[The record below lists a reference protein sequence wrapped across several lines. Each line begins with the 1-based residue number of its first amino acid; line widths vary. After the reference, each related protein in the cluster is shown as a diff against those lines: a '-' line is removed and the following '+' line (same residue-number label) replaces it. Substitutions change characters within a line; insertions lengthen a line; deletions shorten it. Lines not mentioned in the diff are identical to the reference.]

1 MRTVLLM
8 GAILLSLSVV
18 AQKGKNPKEKP
29 NSWYN
34 KDLKQDKLFGVSS
47 DLSYASFLKS
57 RKAEPVLVAVIDGGT
72 DINHEDL
79 QGIIWTNPGEI
90 PGNNIDDDKNGYVD
104 DVHGWNFIG
113 GANGQ
118 NIGKDNLEVTRVYRK
133 LDKYYSTA
141 PESAKKGAEYELYL
155 RVKKE
160 VETKYKEASEALENI
175 NILYTNYH
183 FADSV
188 VKATLKKDTYTAK
201 DLKKIR
207 KKSEVVT
214 ASVNFI
220 NNWAKK
226 GVDFEE
232 IKAYKEY
239 LEDEA
244 LYRYNVD
251 FDPRG
256 IVGDN
261 WETNANPYYG
271 NNDVAGPDPS
281 HGTAVAGNIAAVRNN
296 GIGPDGVTCN
306 VKLMII
312 RVVPDGDE
320 RDKDVANA
328 IIYAVNNGA
337 KVINMSF
344 GKPYSPQKHFVD
356 SALRIAATK
365 DVLLIHAA
373 GNEADNND
381 EIVNYPYNRDEN
393 GKAIDPNWLTVGA
406 SSQNAGA
413 TLPATFSNY
422 GQTTV
427 DLFAPGVDLY
437 SLAPGNQYTT
447 VSGTS
452 MACPVTTGVAAIIR
466 AFYPELTAG
475 EVKEILM
482 ASVTKYDGIV
492 NIPGEARSKQQT
504 PFSALSVSGG
514 VVNAYKAL
522 QLAEEKVKSKK

>member
-1 MRTVLLM
+1 MRTILLM

-18 AQKGKNPKEKP
+18 AQKGKSSKAKV

-34 KDLKQDKLFGVSS
+34 KDLKNDKQYGVSS
-47 DLSYASFLKS
+47 DLSYATLLKDK
-57 RKAEPVLVAVIDGGT
+57 KAAPVVVAVIDGGT

-118 NIGKDNLEVTRVYRK
+118 NIGKDNLEITRVYRK
-133 LDKYYSTA
+133 LDKYFSTA
-141 PESAKKGAEYELYL
+141 PESAKKGTEYELYL

-160 VETKYKEASEALENI
+160 VEAKYKEAKEGLENI
-175 NILYTNYH
+175 NKIYVNYH

-188 VKATLKKDTYTAK
+188 VKAQLKKESYTAK
-201 DLKKIR
+201 DLKKM
-207 KKSEVVT
+207 KKSSEVVV
-214 ASVNFI
+214 ASVNYI
-220 NNWAKK
+220 NNWFKK
-226 GVDFEE
+226 GVDFAS

-251 FDPRG
+251 FDPRN

-261 WETNANPYYG
+261 WESNANPYYG

-296 GIGPDGVTCN
+296 SIGPDGVTSN
-306 VKLMII
+306 VKLMIL

-344 GKPYSPQKHFVD
+344 GKSYSPQKHFVD
-356 SALRIAATK
+356 SALRIAASK
-365 DVLLIHAA
+365 DVLLVHAA
-373 GNEADNND
+373 GNESENND
-381 EIVNYPYNRDEN
+381 EIIHYPYNRDDN
-393 GKAIDPNWLTVGA
+393 GKVIDPNWITVGA
-406 SSQNAGA
+406 SSKNADA
-413 TLPATFSNY
+413 TLPAEFSNY

-437 SLAPGNQYTT
+437 SLAPGNAYTT

-466 AFYPELTAG
+466 AYYPELTAA
-475 EVKEILM
+475 EVKEILL
-482 ASVTKYDGIV
+482 ASVSKYDGIV
-492 NIPGEARSKQQT
+492 NIPGEAKSKQQT
-504 PFSALSVSGG
+504 PFSALSVTGG
-514 VVNAYKAL
+514 VVNTYKAL
-522 QLAEEKVKSKK
+522 QMAEEKVRSKK